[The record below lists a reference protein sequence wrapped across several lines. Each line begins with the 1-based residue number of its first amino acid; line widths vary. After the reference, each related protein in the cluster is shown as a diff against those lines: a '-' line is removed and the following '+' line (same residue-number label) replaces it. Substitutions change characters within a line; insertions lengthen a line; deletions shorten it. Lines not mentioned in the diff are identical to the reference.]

1 MFAVVIDRLTERAT
15 QESLM
20 FADDTVI
27 CSDRRE
33 PGEALEK
40 R

>member
-1 MFAVVIDRLTERAT
+1 
-15 QESLM
+15 M

-27 CSDRRE
+27 CSKQVEGSLE
-33 PGEALEK
+33 PGEWKLVEAKQEMD